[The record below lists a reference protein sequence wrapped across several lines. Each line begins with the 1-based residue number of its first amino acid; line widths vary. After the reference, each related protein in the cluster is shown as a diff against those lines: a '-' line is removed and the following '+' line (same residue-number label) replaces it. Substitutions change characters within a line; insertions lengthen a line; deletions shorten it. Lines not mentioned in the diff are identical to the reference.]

1 VTIALP
7 KVYALEQNYP
17 NPFNPTTT
25 IRYALPKQSHVV
37 LEVYDIL
44 GRQVKTLVNEME
56 RAGEYSVVFDGRS
69 LASGVYIYRIVAD
82 HYTAVKKLLLEK

>member
-17 NPFNPTTT
+17 NPFNPTT